1 MDKKLFAL
9 LLAGTLMIPHITP
22 ALGNHG
28 TVPLGMAPDGSS
40 SAHPWKDLRLPPV
53 PYLETMLWLTS
64 GSAGKG
70 PKIDMLW
77 GPKLDRLG
85 PLLAGQAI
93 PPAKLSVSR
102 SPRASF
108 VTTDQ

>member
-40 SAHPWKDLRLPPV
+40 SAHPWKDLRLPRF
-53 PYLETMLWLTS
+53 LTS
-64 GSAGKG
+64 KRCCG
-70 PKIDMLW
+70 
-77 GPKLDRLG
+77 
-85 PLLAGQAI
+85 
-93 PPAKLSVSR
+93 
-102 SPRASF
+102 
-108 VTTDQ
+108 